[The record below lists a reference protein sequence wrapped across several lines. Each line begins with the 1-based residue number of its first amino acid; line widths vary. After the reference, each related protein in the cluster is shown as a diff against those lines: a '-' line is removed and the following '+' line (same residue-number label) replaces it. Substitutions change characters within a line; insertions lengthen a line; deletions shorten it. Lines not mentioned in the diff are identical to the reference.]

1 MKVRFR
7 GESQLD
13 SRGVELLIGQSESL
27 RGGQVFSDPI
37 TISNIILRCNIIL
50 EQVFFFFGINVLVEK
65 EAGPL
70 GPGFF

>member
-27 RGGQVFSDPI
+27 RGRQILSDAT

-50 EQVFFFFGINVLVEK
+50 EQVFFYFGINVL
-65 EAGPL
+65 
-70 GPGFF
+70 

>member
-13 SRGVELLIGQSESL
+13 SRGVELLIGQSENL
-27 RGGQVFSDPI
+27 RGGQVFSDPY
-37 TISNIILRCNIIL
+37 TLSNIILRCNIIL
-50 EQVFFFFGINVLVEK
+50 EQVFFCFGINVLVEK

-70 GPGFF
+70 GSGFF

>member
-27 RGGQVFSDPI
+27 RGGQVFSDVI
-37 TISNIILRCNIIL
+37 TIANIILRCNIIL
-50 EQVFFFFGINVLVEK
+50 EQVFFCFGINVL
-65 EAGPL
+65 
-70 GPGFF
+70 